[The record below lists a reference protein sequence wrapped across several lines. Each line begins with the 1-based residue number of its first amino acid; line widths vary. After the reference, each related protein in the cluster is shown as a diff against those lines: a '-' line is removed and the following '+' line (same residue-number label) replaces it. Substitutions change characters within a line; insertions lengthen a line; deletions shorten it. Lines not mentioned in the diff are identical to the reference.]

1 MLQSFGLRFFRLRW
15 VLLKEFS
22 SSHNTLNVMVPLDHR
37 HEILSVST
45 EYDQAFS
52 DLTEVMVVQFNGEP
66 KWSLT
71 FDISCVQVSSMTIQK
86 RNHVKHILPIST
98 GSFTTSFVTRPW
110 ICDSMVENIKSVQ
123 IACSCI
129 CAGISQQF

>member
-1 MLQSFGLRFFRLRW
+1 MLQGFGLRSFRLHW
-15 VLLKEFS
+15 VLLKELS
-22 SSHNTLNVMVPLDHR
+22 RSQNTLKVMVPLDHR

-52 DLTEVMVVQFNGEP
+52 DLTEVMVVPFNGEP

-71 FDISCVQVSSMTIQK
+71 FDISCVQVSSMTVQE
-86 RNHVKHILPIST
+86 RNYVKYILPLLT
-98 GSFTTSFVTRPW
+98 GSFTTSFVTRPR
-110 ICDSMVENIKSVQ
+110 ICDRMVECIKSVQ
-123 IACSCI
+123 IACPCI